1 MNLKPFGLRI
11 PPELRQWIAD
21 RAKDEGRSMNAEI
34 LQLIKVAKR
43 SQDSEAT

>member
-21 RAKDEGRSMNAEI
+21 RAKNEGRSMNAEI
-34 LQLIKVAKR
+34 LQLIKAAKR
-43 SQDSEAT
+43 CQDCEIT